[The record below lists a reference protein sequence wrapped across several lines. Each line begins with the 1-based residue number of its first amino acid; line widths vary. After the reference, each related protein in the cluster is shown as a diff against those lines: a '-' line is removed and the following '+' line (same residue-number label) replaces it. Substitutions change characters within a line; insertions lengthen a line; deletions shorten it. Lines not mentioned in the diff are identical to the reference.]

1 MASVSS
7 SVASFFFWC
16 ILERNCSLQAESCG
30 GIKGIHAKSLHLTSF
45 VVPFMYNVL
54 LEDFVR
60 WCIDLSQILVFYIEF
75 PAWLNP
81 RLSSYPENEN
91 ARTRNKLQVVNIH
104 ISTLFWSHK
113 ENYENNF
120 TILRD
125 EVNTFYFINL
135 NIEGANKKKMIKFYH
150 FNKKWLMLKT
160 FLVTCDTM
168 LGHQIWTKVFWHLW
182 LHLCRHMRLH
192 K

>member
-16 ILERNCSLQAESCG
+16 ILERNFSWTSSFALIMNCSLQAESCG

-135 NIEGANKKKMIKFYH
+135 NIEGANKKK
-150 FNKKWLMLKT
+150 WLNFIT
-160 FLVTCDTM
+160 S
-168 LGHQIWTKVFWHLW
+168 TKNDS
-182 LHLCRHMRLH
+182 C
-192 K
+192 